1 MAVKTPSNLSVGVS
15 RKCSEKNGCSVVSW
29 RGPHKTRNVSDE
41 SNSRIDGEP
50 VNTLLME
57 IKKMKNAKNMR
68 FGWLVAAA
76 LSCVC
81 SINAFAA
88 TAKNDSKTGG
98 RSKAERTAE
107 EHLNESVQRIEMDK
121 DLAALRER
129 IAAKEQHA
137 ETLNVRLLQIIDRE
151 TALQGRLAV
160 VEHQLKDNNIEK
172 LLAGVGST
180 KPEELRATVR
190 QALMIEREN
199 LQEQLQLLDQER
211 ARVMNSLATTDAVID
226 SLRMELAAATLAEL
240 R

>member
-1 MAVKTPSNLSVGVS
+1 
-15 RKCSEKNGCSVVSW
+15 
-29 RGPHKTRNVSDE
+29 
-41 SNSRIDGEP
+41 
-50 VNTLLME
+50 
-57 IKKMKNAKNMR
+57 MKNAMNMK
-68 FGWLVAAA
+68 FGWLVAVA

-88 TAKNDSKTGG
+88 TAKNDAKKSE
-98 RSKAERTAE
+98 ER
-107 EHLNESVQRIEMDK
+107 LNESVQRIEKDK

-137 ETLNVRLLQIIDRE
+137 ETLNARLVQLIDRE

-190 QALMIEREN
+190 QALLIEREG
-199 LQEQLQLLDQER
+199 LEEQLQLLDQER
-211 ARVMNSLATTDAVID
+211 ARVLNSLATTDAAID